1 MSINEWAAIA
11 AIVTFI
17 VSAIA
22 VSAKLTITYY
32 LNELRPNGGSSIKD
46 SINRI
51 EMALARL
58 EGKFEQHVEES
69 DK

>member
-11 AIVTFI
+11 AIITFI
-17 VSAIA
+17 LSAIA
-22 VSAKLTITYY
+22 VSFKLTIKYY

-58 EGKFEQHVEES
+58 ECKFEKHFEVS
-69 DK
+69 AK